1 MGEESF
7 IRWGISKLKNASHHN
22 SFIRYIFS
30 MEDCRHKML
39 ENETYIAEMGIK
51 IGFGG
56 IAFNVFIST

>member
-1 MGEESF
+1 
-7 IRWGISKLKNASHHN
+7 
-22 SFIRYIFS
+22 